1 MQVAQILSG
10 VRGSSFIGLSTKTVP
25 VLAGGRKNP
34 MQGRVTKI
42 MEGANGQVFTNT
54 NVNGYE
60 NKVNR
65 RLEAE
70 GKEAFELSPR
80 TWGHRVPGTPMVEH
94 NGLNYVE
101 VIMSTAG
108 SVRYELDGK
117 PIAKSEIVGLKE
129 KVEGNQGSLSDENKV
144 IVRTFA
150 ESSIFEMKVNGQV
163 YRA

>member
-1 MQVAQILSG
+1 MQVSQVLSS
-10 VRGSSFIGLSTKTVP
+10 VRGSAFIGVSTKTVP
-25 VLAGGRKNP
+25 VLSGGKKNP

-80 TWGHRVPGTPMVEH
+80 VWGSRIPETPFVEYK
-94 NGLNYVE
+94 NSLYLE
-101 VIMSTAG
+101 VIMSTSG
-108 SVRYELDGK
+108 KISYFLDGK
-117 PIAKSEIVGLKE
+117 PIAKADIIGLKE
-129 KVEGNQGSLSDENKV
+129 KTEGDQGSLSDENKV

-150 ESSIFEMKVNGQV
+150 EDSITQIKINGQV
-163 YRA
+163 FN

>member
-1 MQVAQILSG
+1 MQVSQVLSG
-10 VRGSSFIGLSTKTVP
+10 VRGSSFVGISTVTVP
-25 VLAGGRKNP
+25 VLAGGKKNV
-34 MQGRVTKI
+34 MQGRVTKV

-80 TWGHRVPGTPMVEH
+80 AWGHRIPNTPFVEH
-94 NGLNYVE
+94 NGKKYLE
-101 VIMSTAG
+101 VVMSSAG
-108 SVRYELDGK
+108 TVHYELDGK
-117 PIAKSEIVGLKE
+117 PIAKSEIIGLKE
-129 KVEGNQGSLSDENKV
+129 KTEGEQGSLSDENKV

-150 ESSIFEMKVNGQV
+150 EDSITQIKINGQV
-163 YRA
+163 FN